1 MISQT
6 GDLVAAHRVVKFSC
20 HFTLTEY
27 HGLDEE
33 AKLLQQQ
40 LE

>member
-6 GDLVAAHRVVKFSC
+6 GDLVAAHRGVKFSC
-20 HFTLTEY
+20 HFTLTVY

-33 AKLLQQQ
+33 AELLQQQ